1 MIYIF
6 FVLQDYEYILVE
18 ESYYQ
23 CEIETLLATKSYVDD
38 KLSKLKLTTK
48 DPDSNNIKVI
58 RSLTRK
64 IIDLQESIDMM
75 KMQLHETRL
84 TQTELEAH
92 YRASYSIINQ
102 HVRKEDEEGDLLL
115 GSLAY
120 VLMKD

>member
-64 IIDLQESIDMM
+64 SIDLQESIDMM

-84 TQTELEAH
+84 TKIELEAH
-92 YRASYSIINQ
+92 YRASISIINQ
-102 HVRKEDEEGDLLL
+102 YVAKEDEEGDLLL
-115 GSLAY
+115 GCLAY